1 MLFYVSDFFFLD
13 NTPVFA
19 VFGIDNG
26 RAKSVYEHL
35 SSTFV
40 VVDPIKKK
48 KKKSR
53 SRGGILLVC
62 TSDLFTCTDQKLST
76 ALVLTQRSGGG

>member
-1 MLFYVSDFFFLD
+1 MSVIFFFLD
-13 NTPVFA
+13 VTPVFA
-19 VFGIDNG
+19 VFGIDNC

-40 VVDPIKKK
+40 VMDPI

-53 SRGGILLVC
+53 SRGGILLVR
-62 TSDLFTCTDQKLST
+62 TLDLFICTDQKLST

>member
-1 MLFYVSDFFFLD
+1 MFIYVSDVFFLD
-13 NTPVFA
+13 ITPVFA

-40 VVDPIKKK
+40 VMDPI

-62 TSDLFTCTDQKLST
+62 TPDLFTCTDQKLST
-76 ALVLTQRSGGG
+76 ALVLTQRSGEG